1 MALIRVLC
9 LYICYRNSIT
19 TGALQLQ
26 PYEMCDIVCGSSGDD
41 VTVNFKLRDVFHVTE
56 DSDFL
61 DAHDLREAFWHVVD
75 TVMTV
80 QEKRGLL
87 VFITG
92 LSRLPAAKTE
102 LMAIELLYLPRAAVA
117 SPTKQ
122 HTSATTNNS
131 AAAAYELVL
140 GRILSSHTCDNVLE
154 VPDYWTALISKHKQL
169 HASNSSKQ
177 AASASAFNE
186 HNLSAKQHEQLT
198 LEVSQ
203 LQLYNS
209 TLDITSCIFGCF
221 LCRCTG
227 NRHAIHA

>member
-1 MALIRVLC
+1 
-9 LYICYRNSIT
+9 
-19 TGALQLQ
+19 
-26 PYEMCDIVCGSSGDD
+26 MCDIVCGSSGDD
-41 VTVNFKLRDVFHVTE
+41 ITANFKLRDVFHVTE

-92 LSRLPAAKTE
+92 LSRLPPAKTE
-102 LMAIELLYLPRAAVA
+102 LMAIELLYLPTTAAA

-122 HTSATTNNS
+122 HALATANNS
-131 AAAAYELVL
+131 AAAAAAVAAYELVL
-140 GRILSSHTCDNVLE
+140 GRIPSSHTCDNVLE

-169 HASNSSKQ
+169 HASSNGKQ

-186 HNLSAKQHEQLT
+186 HNFSAKQHEQLT
-198 LEVSQ
+198 LEVSH
-203 LQLYNS
+203 LQH
-209 TLDITSCIFGCF
+209 IV
-221 LCRCTG
+221 
-227 NRHAIHA
+227 

>member
-1 MALIRVLC
+1 
-9 LYICYRNSIT
+9 
-19 TGALQLQ
+19 
-26 PYEMCDIVCGSSGDD
+26 MCDIVCGSSGDD
-41 VTVNFKLRDVFHVTE
+41 ITVNFKLRDVFHITE

-92 LSRLPAAKTE
+92 LSRLPPAKTE
-102 LMAIELLYLPRAAVA
+102 LMAIELLYLPTTAAA

-122 HTSATTNNS
+122 HASATANNS
-131 AAAAYELVL
+131 AAAAATAAVTAAYELVL
-140 GRILSSHTCDNVLE
+140 GRIPSSHTCDNVLE
-154 VPDYWTALISKHKQL
+154 VPDYWTALISKHKML
-169 HASNSSKQ
+169 YASSNGQQ

-198 LEVSQ
+198 SEVSQ
-203 LQLYNS
+203 LQLYRITALW
-209 TLDITSCIFGCF
+209 TLHRAYSAAC
-221 LCRCTG
+221 
-227 NRHAIHA
+227 